1 MLCYV
6 MLCYVM
12 LCYVMLCYVMLC
24 YVMLCYVRLGSF
36 LLYFIILCCVVLC
49 CIILHYITVYYIT
62 IITLH
67 YNILLIMIW
76 VAVCGLKRSL
86 IRTTSCCHD
95 QIPKIIVIENIF
107 CKFLNILKNLNIK
120 RN

>member
-1 MLCYV
+1 MYEAKRKSPWHLAGVEKIYRKFENDTDHGPVCNVLRSLDYYIMLCYV

-12 LCYVMLCYVMLC
+12 LCNVMLCYVMFFF
-24 YVMLCYVRLGSF
+24 VI
-36 LLYFIILCCVVLC
+36 LYYTVLCCVVLC

-76 VAVCGLKRSL
+76 VAVC
-86 IRTTSCCHD
+86 
-95 QIPKIIVIENIF
+95 VV
-107 CKFLNILKNLNIK
+107 
-120 RN
+120 